1 MSVSE
6 AEEVVEQLGEAGMLS
21 LEQGVI
27 DPTTEEGKARLE
39 ELEREGREGKQI
51 EEVGEPGMIV
61 EDQTEKESLMRGL
74 KAAGELGGGHGEEI
88 EVADVD

>member
-39 ELEREGREGKQI
+39 ELEREGREGKEV
-51 EEVGEPGMIV
+51 EEVGEPGFE
-61 EDQTEKESLMRGL
+61 EDQTEAESLMRGL
-74 KAAGELGGGHGEEI
+74 KAGGGQGGVHGEEI

>member
-39 ELEREGREGKQI
+39 ELEREGREGKQV
-51 EEVGEPGMIV
+51 EDVGEPGMIE

-74 KAAGELGGGHGEEI
+74 KAGGGRGGVHGEDI